1 MRTGSRFRRVLTITE
16 SIELIFEGTPLRAQA
31 GDSIA
36 AALLANGIDSC
47 RSTPVSGSERG
58 PFCLMGSCFD
68 CMVVVNGLQNVQAC
82 MTMVEPG
89 MTVSRQEGAGEL
101 G

>member
-1 MRTGSRFRRVLTITE
+1 MRTDSRFQRALTITE
-16 SIELIFEGTPLRAQA
+16 SIEWRFEGQPLHAQA

-47 RSTPVSGSERG
+47 RRTPVSGSERG
-58 PFCLMGSCFD
+58 PFCLMGSCFE

-82 MTMVEPG
+82 MTLVEPG
-89 MTVSRQEGAGEL
+89 MSVGRQDGAGEL